1 MSRKAVS
8 VTSVPR
14 TLPGRKDTS
23 RRLRAD
29 TWTGVQRLVC
39 LWLGPLG
46 AASCLI
52 ALLSEP
58 YGDPYY
64 QVALSALA
72 TLLSVL
78 TLALLFQRLSVPTV
92 MRTAF
97 VAYAMCLLLGLN
109 DDFNWRVPHDQ
120 VIGAGLYWVAVLYAM
135 AFVTFP
141 SQQAVQ
147 ACRVIFGAAAL
158 ICLVRLGVLAAQ
170 GLLTTTILASVTQY
184 LMFNGVLMLAQFAV
198 GRLRQQLD
206 QARAVAYI
214 DDLTGLPN
222 RRYAQRQL
230 DALIAVNEPFCVVTL
245 DIDHFKEVNDTF
257 GHEIGDRVLRKTGEL
272 IGHSLSGEQ
281 FMARWGGE
289 EFVLV
294 LPGVSKLE
302 GRTLA
307 ETARRHLAQH
317 LFGRAGRLTASFG
330 VAEWVGGDDLEAVM
344 RRADSALYAA
354 KRQGRNRVRVAM
366 DDGRL
371 TRLDTNATATFLDVG
386 LPFQDEDSPG
396 QDHTNADHPDL
407 GNSDLGHAEHGRLS
421 ASGGVK
427 SR

>member
-1 MSRKAVS
+1 VSRKAVS
-8 VTSVPR
+8 VTAAPSVGGLPPR
-14 TLPGRKDTS
+14 SAPRLLAGQRES
-23 RRLRAD
+23 ASSLRAD
-29 TWTGVQRLVC
+29 TWNGVQRLVC

-52 ALLSEP
+52 ALLSGP
-58 YGDPYY
+58 YIDPYY
-64 QVALSALA
+64 QFALSALA

-78 TLALLFQRLSVPTV
+78 TLALLFQRLSVLTV

-97 VAYAMCLLLGLN
+97 VAYAVCLLLGLN
-109 DDFNWRVPHDQ
+109 DDFNWWVPHDQ
-120 VIGAGLYWVAVLYAM
+120 AIGVGLYWVAVLYAM

-141 SQQAVQ
+141 SQRAVQ
-147 ACRVIFGAAAL
+147 ACRVIFGGAAL
-158 ICLVRLGVLAAQ
+158 ICIVRLGVLAAL
-170 GLLTTTILASVTQY
+170 GLLTTSILASVAQY
-184 LMFNGVLMLAQFAV
+184 LIFNGVLMLAQFAV

-230 DALIAVNEPFCVVTL
+230 SVLIEGNQPFCVVTL

-272 IGHSLSGEQ
+272 IGHSLSAEQ

-302 GRTLA
+302 GRDLA
-307 ETARRHLAQH
+307 ETARRGLAQH
-317 LFGRAGRLTASFG
+317 VFGRAGRLTASFG

-371 TRLDTNATATFLDVG
+371 TRLDANATATFLDVG
-386 LPFQDEDSPG
+386 LPFQDEDG
-396 QDHTNADHPDL
+396 PDT
-407 GNSDLGHAEHGRLS
+407 GHAEHELLSTGGRN
-421 ASGGVK
+421 GGGK